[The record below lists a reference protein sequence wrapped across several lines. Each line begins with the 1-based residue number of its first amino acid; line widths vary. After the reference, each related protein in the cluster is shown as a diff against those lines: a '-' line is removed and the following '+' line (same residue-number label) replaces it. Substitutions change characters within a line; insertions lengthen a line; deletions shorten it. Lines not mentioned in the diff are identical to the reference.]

1 MHKFDYSFLENGLLP
16 ANLIDI
22 VGNIYTLSVLSRD
35 RQQRFADIYTELTAV
50 AQIQSVKYS
59 NEIEGIVTTDK
70 RIREIVNGHSE
81 PFNHN
86 EQEIAG
92 YRDALSEVHRN
103 YDYITFNELNI
114 KRLHSVM
121 LNIAGYEYAGQYK
134 AEDNDIIEKDPL
146 TGLRRVR
153 FHPTSAVDTPS
164 EMEQL
169 VLAYMEANDNPHIN
183 QLLLIP
189 CVVLDFLCIHP
200 FRDGNGR
207 LSRLIS
213 LLLLYKSG
221 FDVGKYIS
229 FEEQINRRKGNYYDA
244 LLKSSTGWH
253 ETQSDYAPFITEF
266 LLTLYLCYKEL
277 DQRFAVIGTKR
288 VTKQAR
294 IEAVVLNSL
303 TPISKNDI
311 TKILPDVSPTTVEN
325 VLGQMVQNGNVQK
338 IGKGRNT
345 KYLKTEL

>member
-1 MHKFDYSFLENGLLP
+1 MHKFDYSFLKNGLLP

-35 RQQRFADIYTELTAV
+35 RQQKFADVYTELTAI

-59 NEIEGIVTTDK
+59 NEIEGIVTTDE
-70 RIREIVNGHSE
+70 RIKEIVNGCTK

-103 YDYITFNELNI
+103 YDCITFNELNI

-121 LNIAGYEYAGQYK
+121 LNIAGHEYAGKYK
-134 AEDNDIIEKDPL
+134 SEDNDIIEKDPL

-153 FHPTSAVDTPS
+153 FHPTSATDTPF

-169 VLAYMEANDNPHIN
+169 VLAYMEAKDDPHIN

-189 CVVLDFLCIHP
+189 CVILDFLCIHP

-213 LLLLYKSG
+213 LLLLYKNG

-229 FEEQINRRKGNYYDA
+229 FEEQINKRKGNYYDA
-244 LLKSSTGWH
+244 LLKSSAAWH
-253 ETQSDYAPFITEF
+253 ETKSDYAPFITEF
-266 LLTLYLCYKEL
+266 LLTLYFCYKEL

-303 TPISKNDI
+303 TPISKKDI

-325 VLGQMVQNGNVQK
+325 VLGQMVQNGNLQK

>member
-16 ANLIDI
+16 ANLINI
-22 VGNIYTLSVLSRD
+22 VGNIYSLSVLSRD
-35 RQQRFADIYTELTAV
+35 RQQKFADVYTELTAI

-59 NEIEGIVTTDK
+59 NEIEGIVTTDE
-70 RIREIVNGHSE
+70 RIKEIVNGSTK

-92 YRDALSEVHRN
+92 YRDALSEIHRN
-103 YDYITFNELNI
+103 YDYITFNELSI
-114 KRLHSVM
+114 KRLHSIM
-121 LNIAGYEYAGQYK
+121 LNIAGHEYAGQYK
-134 AEDNDIIEKDPL
+134 SEDNDIIEKDPL
-146 TGLRRVR
+146 TGLRRIR
-153 FHPTSAVDTPS
+153 FHPTSAADTPS

-169 VLAYMEANDNPHIN
+169 MLTYMDANDNPNIN

-189 CVVLDFLCIHP
+189 CVILDFLCIHP

-213 LLLLYKSG
+213 LLLLYKNR

-244 LLKSSTGWH
+244 LLRASTGWH
-253 ETQSDYAPFITEF
+253 ENKNDYAPFITEF

-277 DQRFAVIGTKR
+277 DQRFAVVGTKR
-288 VTKQAR
+288 ITKQAR

-303 TPISKNDI
+303 MPISKNDI
-311 TKILPDVSPTTVEN
+311 TKILPDVSPTTIEK
-325 VLGQMVQNGNVQK
+325 VLGEMMQNGSLQK
-338 IGKGRNT
+338 IGSGRNT
-345 KYLKTEL
+345 KYLKIEL